1 MALTILNNIAALAAE
16 NQLNITSGNLNSTL
30 AQLSSGSRINSGAD
44 DPAGL
49 AIADGL
55 QANVAALTQSAS
67 NATDGVG
74 TLQVADGA
82 LSQVTTLLDR
92 AVTLATEASNS
103 GLSTAQSA
111 ALDGEFTAIKTEI
124 DSIGNNTNYNGSQVF
139 SSTPISVFLSDGTTS
154 GSNTISAAPGTLSSN
169 SLLGSAAA
177 GTLAFTAAPAS
188 GDTIEFSDGTNTQT
202 YTFEAGAAFTGAAGQ
217 VLIDPSTNP
226 VTSLQN
232 TEANLVAAVNGGTG
246 AGTTYGALTPINKDV
261 TASVSGTS
269 IVFTA
274 TAAGNA
280 VIAAG
285 GAITPTVT
293 STAAAFIGTPF
304 AAGSATSL
312 TTANNAQSALTAI
325 TGAIATIA
333 ATRGTLGATVEQLQ
347 AASNVITVQT
357 QNLTSAENNITAADI
372 PSTVAN
378 LSQYSILEQTGISAL
393 SQANQ
398 QQQLVLKL
406 LQ

>member
-1 MALTILNNIAALAAE
+1 M
-16 NQLNITSGNLNSTL
+16 
-30 AQLSSGSRINSGAD
+30 
-44 DPAGL
+44 
-49 AIADGL
+49 
-55 QANVAALTQSAS
+55 SAK
-67 NATDGVG
+67 
-74 TLQVADGA
+74 
-82 LSQVTTLLDR
+82 
-92 AVTLATEASNS
+92 
-103 GLSTAQSA
+103 QSA
-111 ALDGEFTAIKTEI
+111 ALDGEFSAIKTEI

-139 SSTPISVFLSDGTTS
+139 SADDISVFLSDGSTS
-154 GSNTISAAPGTLSSN
+154 GSNTISAAPGVLNATG
-169 SLLGSAAA
+169 LLGSAAA
-177 GTLAFTAAPAS
+177 GTLAFTGAPAS
-188 GDTIEFSDGTNTQT
+188 GDTIEISDGTNDQT
-202 YTFEAGAAFTGAAGQ
+202 YTFEDSADFTGAAGQ
-217 VLIDPSTNP
+217 VLIDPSTDP
-226 VTSLQN
+226 VTALQN
-232 TEANLVAAVNGGTG
+232 TEANLAAAVIGGSG
-246 AGTTYGALTPINKDV
+246 AGTTYGALTPVNADV

-269 IVFTA
+269 VQFTA

-312 TTANNAQSALTAI
+312 TTASNAQAALTAI

-333 ATRGTLGATVEQLQ
+333 ATRGSLGATVEQLQ
-347 AASNVITVQT
+347 AASNVITDQT
-357 QNLTSAENNITAADI
+357 QNLTSAENDITAADI